1 MIRFALVCDRR
12 HEFEAWFASSDDFEQ
27 QSKRKLVICPRCGSD
42 DVTKAIMAPNVAAKS
57 NKAENPAGRKVAS
70 GPDLPELIR
79 KFREH
84 VARTSENV
92 GGRFAEEARKI
103 HYEEAEAR
111 GIYGSASDEEARDL
125 REEGIEFHPLPALP
139 EEKN

>member
-1 MIRFALVCDRR
+1 MIRYSLVCGSQ
-12 HEFEAWFASSDDFEQ
+12 HAFEAWFASSEDYDK
-27 QSKRKLVICPRCGSD
+27 QSKRKLVTCPRCGSN
-42 DVTKAIMAPNVAAKS
+42 DVSKAIMAPNVAARS
-57 NKAENPAGRKVAS
+57 NRHAAAQGQNVAS

-84 VARTSENV
+84 VSQTSENV
-92 GGRFAEEARKI
+92 GDRFAEEARKI
-103 HYEEAEAR
+103 HYEEAETR
-111 GIYGSASDEEARDL
+111 GIYGSATDDEARGL